1 MRLLPLIER
10 VGFDPSYFSRI
21 IMARWALVLW
31 FSALGFTL
39 PGPAMADK
47 IKNPVAI
54 FSGLDKI
61 TGRIISF
68 EASIDET
75 VEFGAFLVTPR
86 VCYTRPITEP
96 QNTSAFVEVDEIK
109 VTGETKH
116 LFGGWIFASSPGLNG
131 VEHPIYDVWLIGCK
145 GGTVVIPEVNSFAP
159 AQAPQPLQ
167 PAPPPAKK
175 KS

>member
-1 MRLLPLIER
+1 MFR
-10 VGFDPSYFSRI
+10 VGARAVLGAWAFALALIGAPSL
-21 IMARWALVLW
+21 AL
-31 FSALGFTL
+31 
-39 PGPAMADK
+39 ADK
-47 IKNPVAI
+47 IKNPIAI

-68 EASIDET
+68 EVGIDET

-96 QNTSAFVEVDEIK
+96 QNTTAFVEVDEIT
-109 VTGETKH
+109 VAGETKR

-145 GGTVVIPEVNSFAP
+145 GGTVVIPESTEITP
-159 AQAPQPLQ
+159 KS
-167 PAPPPAKK
+167 PPPASATPAPSTNAQPTQLVPTKPAKK
-175 KS
+175 N

>member
-1 MRLLPLIER
+1 MEW
-10 VGFDPSYFSRI
+10 VDFFDGHVSRMV
-21 IMARWALVLW
+21 MARLALVLW
-31 FSALGFTL
+31 FSALGFAL
-39 PGPAMADK
+39 SGPAMADK

-68 EASIDET
+68 EAAIDET

-145 GGTVVIPEVNSFAP
+145 GGTVVIPEINSTVP

-167 PAPPPAKK
+167 PAPTPAKK
-175 KS
+175 KP

>member
-1 MRLLPLIER
+1 MVRLR
-10 VGFDPSYFSRI
+10 
-21 IMARWALVLW
+21 ARAFLVASAFLLVL
-31 FSALGFTL
+31 FGAPTL
-39 PGPAMADK
+39 VLADK

-68 EASIDET
+68 EVGIDET

-96 QNTSAFVEVDEIK
+96 QNTTAFVEVDEIT
-109 VTGETKH
+109 VAGETKR

-145 GGTVVIPEVNSFAP
+145 GGTVIIPESTEITP
-159 AQAPQPLQ
+159 TS
-167 PAPPPAKK
+167 PPPASAAPVPSTNAQPTQLVPTKPAKK
-175 KS
+175 N